1 MATATATAFLILLL
15 SVPAA
20 YATQYVVGD
29 SAGWTNFGSD
39 YAPGPLVKLSPWAT
53 VLVSLYVFNYDS
65 STHKVAEVPQSD
77 YNSCSASNAIQTYS
91 DGSTTISLSK
101 TGSMYFICPT
111 AGHCSSGMK
120 LSINVVAAS
129 TTPAPSSGSTTP
141 APPSGST
148 PPSSGTTPTKAS
160 PPPPA
165 KNGAATIF
173 YSMNSFVLLS
183 FLLALALIG

>member
-1 MATATATAFLILLL
+1 MATATAFLILLL

-39 YAPGPLVKLSPWAT
+39 YSTWASGKT
-53 VLVSLYVFNYDS
+53 FAVGDSLVFNYDS